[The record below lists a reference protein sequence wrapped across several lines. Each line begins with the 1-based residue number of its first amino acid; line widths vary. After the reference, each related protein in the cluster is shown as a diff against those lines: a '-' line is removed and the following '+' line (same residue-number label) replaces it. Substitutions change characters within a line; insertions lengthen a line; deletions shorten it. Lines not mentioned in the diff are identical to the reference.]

1 MLSKLKQGTGRD
13 RMSNGKKYPLK
24 MWIFTLIELLIVV
37 AVTAILISLLLPA
50 LRKAWDAAG
59 STTCKNN
66 LRQIVYGAAQYS
78 NDNQDHLLPT
88 ATFRTDGSSTN
99 WLSQVHPYVMS
110 SSRNV
115 ENGSQQIRLKY
126 REISRTPLICK
137 YARLHDGKLN
147 SENYFPYLYQASL
160 QININI
166 GINGTSGIDAVDARG
181 QVHRINH
188 LFRLDMPYFFD
199 GQGGDRASANGF
211 FTRHNAEYRVSIN
224 ENAGTIISAESTRAN
239 EMLMSSI
246 ANVAFFHGGVNG
258 VSRALAKEKY
268 YTWGGDYDL
277 WDNHT
282 IPLYR

>member
-1 MLSKLKQGTGRD
+1 MRND
-13 RMSNGKKYPLK
+13 RGDIMKTRN
-24 MWIFTLIELLIVV
+24 FTLIELLIVV
-37 AVTAILISLLLPA
+37 AITAILISLLLPA

-59 STTCKNN
+59 SSTCKSN
-66 LRQIVYGAAQYS
+66 LKQIIYGAAQYS
-78 NDNQDHLLPT
+78 NDNQDYLVPT
-88 ATFRTDGSSTN
+88 ATFRTDGSSAN
-99 WLSQVHPYVMS
+99 WLSQIYPYVMS

-115 ENGSQQIRLKY
+115 ENASQQIRLKY

-137 YARLHDGKLN
+137 YAKIHDGKLN
-147 SENYFPYLYQASL
+147 SEINFPYLYQASL
-160 QININI
+160 QINVDI
-166 GINGTSGIDAVDARG
+166 GINGTSGINTVDTKG
-181 QVHRINH
+181 QVRRINN

-199 GQGGDRASANGF
+199 GQGGSRASANGF

-224 ENAGTIISAESTRAN
+224 EQSGTIISAESTQAN

-258 VSRALAKEKY
+258 VTRALAKEKY

-282 IPLYR
+282 ISLYR